1 MKDYIIY
8 KNLDGK
14 YVTLD
19 DYLAAAKEKNHENQ
33 VFYVTDEVQQSQYIN
48 MFKKEGLDAVILK
61 HNIDQP
67 FITNLE
73 QAKEGVKFRRIDT
86 DLADVFKEE
95 ATEDETKT
103 LEENANKLS
112 EVFKKALGKEQLT
125 VKVEKL
131 KNPEV
136 SSMITLSEESRRMQD
151 MMKMYAMPGM
161 DMSMFGGEG
170 ETLILNANN
179 DLVQYILAN
188 TEGEHTDIFCQQL
201 YDLALLAHKPLSADA
216 LTKFVERSNKIMKLL
231 MK

>member
-1 MKDYIIY
+1 M
-8 KNLDGK
+8 
-14 YVTLD
+14 
-19 DYLAAAKEKNHENQ
+19 
-33 VFYVTDEVQQSQYIN
+33 QY
-48 MFKKEGLDAVILK
+48 
-61 HNIDQP
+61 
-67 FITNLE
+67 
-73 QAKEGVKFRRIDT
+73 
-86 DLADVFKEE
+86 
-95 ATEDETKT
+95 
-103 LEENANKLS
+103 
-112 EVFKKALGKEQLT
+112 
-125 VKVEKL
+125 
-131 KNPEV
+131 
-136 SSMITLSEESRRMQD
+136 